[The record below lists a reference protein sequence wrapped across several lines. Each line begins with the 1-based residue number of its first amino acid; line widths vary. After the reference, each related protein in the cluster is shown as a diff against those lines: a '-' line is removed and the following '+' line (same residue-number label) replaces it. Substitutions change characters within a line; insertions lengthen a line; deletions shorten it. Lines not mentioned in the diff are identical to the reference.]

1 MKKTNSLEDFIANKS
16 SFSRKTSI
24 MEARRKKDESDVKQE
39 DVEGLSA
46 EDNGSEG
53 KWAVEP
59 PTDDDLL
66 KGIDRETLTKNKK
79 RILLRMK
86 ANKPFFVE
94 GRAGWGKTS
103 IITKLAHQCKRTV
116 ITVYL
121 DKIPP
126 EDLGGTPVPFKSKK
140 GGDYVK
146 TLMPGWAVIMYDNP
160 DTDYLLF
167 FDEMNQADPQV
178 MNALMPIVLKNVIC
192 GVQFK
197 NFIVGGAGNLE
208 DENQGG
214 VNQLSKPLRSRFG
227 GIIKWEDGDWA
238 SSFDFLHKK
247 WDAKLGRKFVDRI
260 QDNCECFD
268 NPRDIDNHIIDTIA
282 NIKAGKEDADIFD
295 ASDWLD
301 QLNDLAKED
310 LSHTQEHNLEE
321 LADYIYNYV
330 NGNEDEDDDR
340 TGSSKDIN
348 MVDEKVIAFIKKIMT
363 RGWVEDPHSPQKKYG
378 VSRENLKGIAEEL
391 LPNGELVEIILDKL
405 EAEGAKF
412 KYETNAEWKKANPKL
427 LDPDAED

>member
-1 MKKTNSLEDFIANKS
+1 MKKTSLENFIASKERNIEKPN
-16 SFSRKTSI
+16 I
-24 MEARRKKDESDVKQE
+24 VEARRKNDESDVKQE

-46 EDNGSEG
+46 EENGTEG

-86 ANKPFFVE
+86 AKKPFFVE

-192 GVQFK
+192 GHQFN
-197 NFIVGGAGNLE
+197 NFIVGAAGNLE
-208 DENQGG
+208 EENQGG

-238 SSFDFLHKK
+238 DSFNFLHKK
-247 WDAKLGRKFVDRI
+247 WDDKLGKTFVNKI

-268 NPRDIDNHIIDTIA
+268 NPRDVDNHVIETVA
-282 NIKAGKEDADIFD
+282 NIKEGKEDADIFD

-301 QLNDLAKED
+301 NLRDLAKED
-310 LSHTQEHNLEE
+310 LSRTQEHNLEE

-330 NGNEDEDDDR
+330 NGKAEEEDDR
-340 TGSSKDIN
+340 AGAKDIN
-348 MVDEKVIAFIKKIMT
+348 MVDEKVIELIRKCITKGYIT
-363 RGWVEDPHSPQKKYG
+363 NPHNTSEKYG
-378 VSRENLKGIAEEL
+378 ISRENIKAVAEEL
-391 LPNGELVEIILDKL
+391 LPNGELVEIIINKL
-405 EAEGAKF
+405 EADGAKF
-412 KYETNAEWKKANPKL
+412 KYETDAEWKKAQPKY
-427 LDPDAED
+427 LDPEAND